1 MKQLLILTGPQ
12 GSGNH
17 IFARI
22 FSMHPKV
29 KGWESL
35 KDNYWVKHD
44 KEPLIDGWIYPELLK
59 KEYFDSNDYF
69 VTDISFPFNFD
80 GIRYTPNFIE
90 FANKVKS
97 WGIDVKFA
105 IIVRDEKINSY
116 QQERNNRDTLSSA
129 KEFFQETLLTSGFPV
144 NFLSLETFYM
154 YKLHYLRYLENLLDF
169 PIDCDNPNILKFI
182 TESPNNKYIKQAESH
197 KLDLEGTVRG
207 YSLDELAELQT
218 YPMQGFDS
226 NGKID

>member
-1 MKQLLILTGPQ
+1 MKKLLILTGPQ

-22 FSMHPKV
+22 FSMHSQV
-29 KGWESL
+29 KGWDAL

-44 KEPLIDGWIYPELLK
+44 KEPLIESWMYSELLK

-69 VTDISFPFNFD
+69 VSNISFPFNFD
-80 GIRYTPNFIE
+80 GIRYKPDLITL
-90 FANKVKS
+90 ANKIKD

-116 QQERNNRDTLSSA
+116 QQERNQRDTLSSA

-144 NFLSLETFYM
+144 SFLSLETFYM
-154 YKLHYLRYLENLLDF
+154 YKLHYLRYLEKLLDF
-169 PIDCDNPNILKFI
+169 PIDCDSPNILKFI
-182 TESPNNKYIKQAESH
+182 TESPNDKYIKQVKSH
-197 KLDLEGTVRG
+197 QLDLEATVRG
-207 YSLDELAELQT
+207 YSLEELYDLQK
-218 YPMQGFDS
+218 YPKEGH
-226 NGKID
+226 GIP